1 MGERFTVIS
10 KAGEGNNNTAKEEK
24 PRFTVISKAKQ
35 DVGNSDTSKK
45 NLFQQ
50 AVGDNTQKYTIEHDV
65 IKGKLKRGEGL
76 TSAERKI
83 VNDFGVKEFISGD
96 TELLFGINAQRNS
109 DKTKKI
115 IDKKNSGKKLT
126 SSEEDIL
133 ETAKLVNFA
142 AMDINK
148 DMVKL
153 TDNPNTN
160 KQNQNLLK
168 AQTLYKNT
176 AYTPDNVKIG
186 EKEIKLPNNASS
198 FEKKIIQ
205 SGNKL
210 DLYLGSGIEQYASG
224 IGTTIDLIAGKS
236 NKEIADRNS
245 GAYTIAGSVLSKH
258 YTETGKDFDKAIQ
271 DIVTNIAQ
279 NAIPMAAGMGLGA
292 VGVSSTAANII
303 SQAGTFA
310 PSIFGNAYKEGL
322 DLGVTDTSKLLTYA
336 FTTTA
341 AETTL
346 GIALNNM
353 PGLKGVISKNAAVNL
368 TKNIIN
374 PIASWA
380 IKTAIGGGGEFLE
393 ESIQE
398 ILSPLMQK
406 YILGADV
413 DTIISD
419 PLGQLSN
426 AAYAGFIGFASSVL
440 MSGGMDAISAK
451 TESNLKKY
459 GQHYLDI
466 LGKNNI
472 DIKNIATYITEIT
485 EKETTAN
492 KTAEL
497 VKNGDTS
504 AYSVGVMVNEVAQL
518 SDNGMKTMYE
528 AVGREITKNPQELQ
542 ELISGYKSLVE
553 DGYIFPEKVD
563 VLFEQVKGE
572 FETKESVSD
581 SLVGEFA
588 INVQIYSPR
597 ALIMGQAVKNIDSTV
612 RTNEITNLKD
622 DENTSSAMSENNT
635 EQGEDGGLDEIREQ
649 TGFTEP
655 SDREIY
661 EPPTKQEELDALLGK
676 PKNAKQR
683 HIEKVSDKFGIKII
697 WSDEVSRGKYVPST
711 KSIVLNPNI
720 RTAEMYNFVFKHEFT
735 HYLEGKQGYTDF
747 KNYVFKKSALFEKWV
762 RERLDKNGIDSTGS
776 REKIIKRLTQI
787 QYEAYKNSD
796 EMSKVMRDRF
806 TMNDAEEEVLA
817 DFVGERLLGTG
828 GQLEETLDMLSD
840 LNRKHRGIFQ
850 KIRDFVRDMINRFKG
865 DKTFKGLVSDL
876 EYLNERLKRVAES
889 DNKKISDN
897 ETEKYSIEYDNIKY
911 SQREKFIEYN
921 KPITIED
928 IKLLRNIG
936 RKSINEFTTDEIE
949 VAQKWAYKL
958 YQQLGTK
965 SPFFR
970 RWFGDWR
977 AYDNT
982 PVDHVDTLKDNRGKV
997 TNKDTGWIIQT
1008 SKKVHK
1014 ETSNHRAKAE
1024 KNAVKYL
1031 PYIDDITEK
1040 AVLFDSVVSDND
1052 NENSMFFHT
1061 LYAYTEVLGYPALLK
1076 LRVEELY
1083 YHGNSGTGTLRRNY
1097 ILQNI
1102 EEELVSES
1110 NRLSR
1115 PNHLETNSSISSISD
1130 LFKLVKNYDAE
1141 FKPKPVNE
1149 ALIENGKPKVF
1160 YHGTASKF
1168 FEFDKNMG
1176 GINTNAQSAKKAF
1189 FFTSSQ
1195 KVAGGY
1201 AEDARP
1207 KEIMALYNKAER
1219 LDNRAPFTG
1228 EYDAAEQAWRA
1239 YEEAELAYTGN
1250 GYIMS
1255 VYICLNNP
1263 FVYDFEGNEYRE
1275 RTYNDIIMQAKNNGH
1290 DGVIFKNTFDASN
1303 QKTDEM
1309 TDVVAVFS
1317 PTSIKSAEDG
1327 GNIGTFSEAE
1337 TDIRHSIA
1345 VLSADEL
1352 LDKYDQGEI
1361 TREEYLKQTDSMTRR
1376 AALQYVQEWERE
1388 NGAILSSKNRLEA
1401 EREKAVELER
1411 EEQQMRKDR
1420 ESNIWAIRRTVRKL
1434 DRALRTNTNS
1444 KHIPEAYKNVVS
1456 GFCKLFVDN
1465 DKATFEH
1472 KDLADIYSYY
1482 VKMKGNGDT
1491 IPDAPQYDPFIDELL
1506 KSLIDTL
1513 SGRKLTELNNLE
1525 LNYIRMVT
1533 DALNYTVDHEAQ
1545 VFIDGKKAKYEE
1557 VGRAALNDIENAK
1570 PSKLTGALKKESA
1583 EQFREFFLEG
1593 NMLPEYFLKR
1603 IGGTFEKTFK
1613 GLMNGVNKW
1622 ARNMEISSKFV
1633 DDVKSKYDYDEWKDT
1648 TVNFKTESGVNVE
1661 ITIDQAMQLIATAQR
1676 ERSNNGQK
1684 AKHLSIGGVVI
1695 DTEAINNAM
1704 KKQGKSKED
1713 ISAARE
1719 SLSNR
1724 AIQITFED
1732 ADIISKML
1740 TDAQKGYIKEI
1751 VDFLST
1757 QCAAWGNEVT
1767 MEQYG
1772 YRQFNESNYFPYI
1785 SSELFLAKDPAKAES
1800 TILRRASF
1808 THSLQKNANNP
1819 LVLTSFTEIALQ
1831 HIESMCNFNAMT
1843 VPLETLNKI
1852 FNYKTEADE
1861 NIAARSVKAEL
1872 KNAFGSGAVDYVQN
1886 LINDLNKGV
1895 RGDQRDSFLNKM
1907 TSLFKKNAVLANLS
1921 VIFQQ
1926 PTAIIRACSD
1936 MKVKYFAKAS
1946 KYHSKNNYEECKQYA
1961 PVAIIK
1967 QMGRFDTGIGV
1978 KNTAW
1983 LSGEQTLKEK
1993 ADDFLGWGAG
2003 KADEIAW
2010 SFLWSS
2016 VKAEIADTTDLK
2028 VGSEEFLTKAGERFT
2043 ELVNKTQVYDSVLT
2057 KSQNMRNKGL
2067 VGSIT
2072 SFMSESTVALNMVVN
2087 SFLDFKEGKISG
2099 KKFSRIIMSVATAEI
2114 VTAMMQ
2120 SIITA
2125 ARDDDEDKSY
2135 FEKYLKNVVSNSL
2148 SNFNLAGKIPYIR
2161 DVISIWEGYDVE
2173 RGDIKAVS
2181 DLIKAFQTVMD
2192 ENKSWDEKV
2201 RRISEAL
2208 AALYGV
2214 PLKNINR
2221 DIEAIVKTIYG
2232 FAFGEEKTDVAG
2244 LEFAIGEGLGII
2256 KNTSDKYSALAKAG
2270 ENGNEE
2276 KYDRMYDNL
2285 LESGK
2290 DEGDIK
2296 SGIKNYYRTNK
2307 DVKKEGNKL
2316 FSDLEDNKTFKS
2328 LKKEDKSQLEKDIIS
2343 SLATEKT
2350 VSAMVREPDV
2360 FDELY
2365 EALRNNKNLYNQ
2377 KKKELMASGMSESL
2391 IDDGI
2396 EAARIS
2402 YMKSIGIDV
2411 NEYLLYKIATSKKY
2425 ADTNN
2430 SGGVSKS
2437 EKTAAI
2443 NKMDLDENAKRFF
2456 NGSYK

>member
-160 KQNQNLLK
+160 RQNQNLLK

-176 AYTPDNVKIG
+176 AYIPDNVKMG
-186 EKEIKLPNNASS
+186 EKEIKLPNTASS
-198 FEKKIIQ
+198 FEKRIIQ

-353 PGLKGVISKNAAVNL
+353 PGLKGVISENAAVNL

-440 MSGGMDAISAK
+440 MSGGIDAISAK

-485 EKETTAN
+485 EKKSNVN

-504 AYSVGVMVNEVAQL
+504 AYSVGVMINELAQL

-542 ELISGYKSLVE
+542 ELISGYKSLLE
-553 DGYIFPEKVD
+553 EGYIFPEKVD
-563 VLFEQVKGE
+563 ALFERIKGE

-597 ALIMGQAVKNIDSTV
+597 ALIMGQAVKNIDGGSETDYNGV
-612 RTNEITNLKD
+612 ETSV
-622 DENTSSAMSENNT
+622 DENTSSAMAEDNT
-635 EQGEDGGLDEIREQ
+635 EQGADGGLSNEIRER

-661 EPPTKQEELDALLGK
+661 QPPTKQEELDALLGT

-683 HIEKVSDKFGIKII
+683 HIERVSDKLGIKII
-697 WSDEVSRGKYVPST
+697 WSDKVSRGKYIPST

-735 HYLEGKQGYTDF
+735 HFLEGKKGYDG
-747 KNYVFKKSALFEKWV
+747 FKKYCFNDSSTFEKWV
-762 RERLDKNGIDSTGS
+762 RERLENNGMDSKGS
-776 REKIIKRLTQI
+776 RNEVIKRLTKATF
-787 QYEAYKNSD
+787 EGYKNSS
-796 EMSKVMRDRF
+796 EISGFLRQRF
-806 TMNDAEEEVLA
+806 TMENAEAEVLA

-840 LNRKHRGIFQ
+840 LNHKHRGIFQ
-850 KIRDFVRDMINRFKG
+850 RIRDFVRDMINRFKG
-865 DKTFKGLVSDL
+865 NKNFKGLVNDL
-876 EYLNERLKRVAES
+876 EYLNDRLKRVAES
-889 DNKKISDN
+889 DNKNNSSDNNYESYSLPFAENTNNNESKQIIQLINDNADKISN
-897 ETEKYSIEYDNIKY
+897 N
-911 SQREKFIEYN
+911 RVF
-921 KPITIED
+921 D
-928 IKLLRNIG
+928 IADDTA
-936 RKSINEFTTDEIE
+936 INDF
-949 VAQKWAYKL
+949 
-958 YQQLGTK
+958 
-965 SPFFR
+965 
-970 RWFGDWR
+970 
-977 AYDNT
+977 
-982 PVDHVDTLKDNRGKV
+982 
-997 TNKDTGWIIQT
+997 
-1008 SKKVHK
+1008 SKKTDYVMSIFDSQGNIAHNSKIGDVELARSGAKSTIMHGFGK
-1014 ETSNHRAKAE
+1014 EKLA
-1024 KNAVKYL
+1024 AVKAIK
-1031 PYIDDITEK
+1031 PVI
-1040 AVLFDSVVSDND
+1040 
-1052 NENSMFFHT
+1052 ENG
-1061 LYAYTEVLGYPALLK
+1061 EV
-1076 LRVEELY
+1076 
-1083 YHGNSGTGTLRRNY
+1083 
-1097 ILQNI
+1097 
-1102 EEELVSES
+1102 
-1110 NRLSR
+1110 
-1115 PNHLETNSSISSISD
+1115 ISY
-1130 LFKLVKNYDAE
+1130 VKNYNNTGVDRYIVAA
-1141 FKPKPVNE
+1141 KGLINNSE
-1149 ALIENGKPKVF
+1149 AVVGVVIKSYPNNNSN
-1160 YHGTASKF
+1160 SKF
-1168 FEFDKNMG
+1168 YLHEAEIIKTDSPVMTAPQLSVDTVSKSVSD
-1176 GINTNAQSAKKAF
+1176 TTVPQKAQS
-1189 FFTSSQ
+1189 
-1195 KVAGGY
+1195 V
-1201 AEDARP
+1201 
-1207 KEIMALYNKAER
+1207 N
-1219 LDNRAPFTG
+1219 
-1228 EYDAAEQAWRA
+1228 
-1239 YEEAELAYTGN
+1239 
-1250 GYIMS
+1250 
-1255 VYICLNNP
+1255 
-1263 FVYDFEGNEYRE
+1263 
-1275 RTYNDIIMQAKNNGH
+1275 
-1290 DGVIFKNTFDASN
+1290 
-1303 QKTDEM
+1303 
-1309 TDVVAVFS
+1309 
-1317 PTSIKSAEDG
+1317 TSI
-1327 GNIGTFSEAE
+1327 SENSE
-1337 TDIRHSIA
+1337 NDTGKNSIA

-1352 LDKYDQGEI
+1352 LDKYDRGEI
-1361 TREEYLKQTDSMTRR
+1361 TREEYLKQTDTITRR
-1376 AALQYVQEWERE
+1376 AALRYVQKWERE
-1388 NGAILSSKNRLEA
+1388 NGIILNSQKRLEA

-1472 KDLADIYSYY
+1472 KDLADIYAYY
-1482 VKMKGNGDT
+1482 SSMKGNGDN
-1491 IPDAPQYDPFIDELL
+1491 IPDAPQYDPYIDELL

-1513 SGRKLTELNNLE
+1513 SGRKLTELNSLE
-1525 LNYIRMVT
+1525 LNYVRTVT

-1545 VFIDGKKAKYEE
+1545 VLIDGKKAKYEE
-1557 VGRAALNDIENAK
+1557 VGRAALNDIENAN
-1570 PSKLTGALKKESA
+1570 PNKLIGALKKENA
-1583 EQFREFFLEG
+1583 EKIREFLYEG

-1603 IGGTFEKTFK
+1603 IGGTFEKAFN
-1613 GLMNGVNKW
+1613 GLVVGQNKW
-1622 ARNMEISSKFV
+1622 ARNMEISRKFV

-1648 TVNFKTESGVNVE
+1648 TVSLMTESGVNAE
-1661 ITIDQAMQLIATAQR
+1661 ITIEQAMQLVATAQR
-1676 ERSNNGQK
+1676 ERSNNIQK
-1684 AKHLSIGGVVI
+1684 ANHLSIGGVVI
-1695 DTEAINNAM
+1695 DTETINKAM
-1704 KKQGKSKED
+1704 KKQGKSKENIATVQD
-1713 ISAARE
+1713 I
-1719 SLSNR
+1719 LSNQ
-1724 AIQITFED
+1724 AIQITFGDVEV
-1732 ADIISKML
+1732 ISKML
-1740 TDAQKGYIKEI
+1740 TDAQKGYIKDF

-1757 QCAAWGNEVT
+1757 QCAVWGNEVT

-1772 YRQFNESNYFPYI
+1772 YRQFNESNYFPYV
-1785 SSELFLAKDPAKAES
+1785 SSELFLTKDPAKAES
-1800 TILRRASF
+1800 TILRRPGF

-1819 LVLTSFTEIALQ
+1819 LVLTSFTDIALQ

-1843 VPLETLNKI
+1843 MPLETLNKI
-1852 FNYKTEADE
+1852 FNYKTELDE
-1861 NIAARSVKAEL
+1861 NTVPRSVKAEM
-1872 KNAFGSGAVDYVQN
+1872 KNVFGSGAVDYMQN
-1886 LINDLNKGV
+1886 LINDLNTGI
-1895 RGDQRDSFLNKM
+1895 RGDQRDRFSNKM
-1907 TSLFKKNAVLANLS
+1907 ISLYKKNAVLANVS
-1921 VIFQQ
+1921 VIIQQ
-1926 PTAIIRACSD
+1926 PWAILRATAD
-1936 MKVKYFAKAS
+1936 MKYKYFAMAS

-1967 QMGRFDTGIGV
+1967 QMGRFDTGVGV
-1978 KNTAW
+1978 KNTTW
-1983 LSGEQTLKEK
+1983 LSGEKTVSEK
-1993 ADDFLGWGAG
+1993 VDDALGWGAG

-2067 VGSIT
+2067 IGSVT
-2072 SFMSESTVALNMVVN
+2072 SFMAEPTVSFNMLVN
-2087 SFLDFKEGKISG
+2087 SFLDFTEGKISG
-2099 KKFSRIIMSVATAEI
+2099 KKFARVITSVVTAEI
-2114 VTAMMQ
+2114 VTAIAQ
-2120 SIITA
+2120 SLVTA

-2135 FEKYLKNVVSNSL
+2135 LEKYLKNVVANSL
-2148 SNFNLAGKIPYIR
+2148 SNMNLAGKIPYVR
-2161 DVISIWEGYDVE
+2161 DAITIWEGYNVDRPDAELLADLV
-2173 RGDIKAVS
+2173 KAVKMLS
-2181 DLIKAFQTVMD
+2181 N
-2192 ENKSWDEKV
+2192 ENKSWDEKA

-2214 PLKNINR
+2214 PLKNVLR
-2221 DIEAIVKTIYG
+2221 DIEATVKTVKG
-2232 FAFGEEKTDVAG
+2232 FILGENKTDIAG
-2244 LEFAIGEGLGII
+2244 LEFAISEGLGII
-2256 KNTSDKYSALAKAG
+2256 KNTSDKYSSLAKAG

-2290 DEGDIK
+2290 NEGDIK
-2296 SGIKNYYRTNK
+2296 SGIKNYYRKDK
-2307 DVKKEGNKL
+2307 DVKKEGSKL
-2316 FSDLEDNKTFKS
+2316 FSELKDNKTFNN
-2328 LKKEDKSQLEKDIIS
+2328 LEDDDKAQLEKDIIS

-2365 EALRNNKNLYNQ
+2365 DALRNNKTLYDK
-2377 KKKELMASGMSESL
+2377 KKKELIASGMSESL

-2396 EAARIS
+2396 EMARIS

-2411 NEYLLYKIATSKKY
+2411 KTYLLYKIATSKKY

-2430 SGGVSKS
+2430 SGGVSES
-2437 EKTAAI
+2437 EKRTAV
-2443 NKMDLDENAKRFF
+2443 NSMDLDNDAKSFF
-2456 NGSYK
+2456 NYRYK

>member
-1 MGERFTVIS
+1 MGERFTVVS

-24 PRFTVISKAKQ
+24 PRFTVISKANSNSEKSILPSPTEMFKKMTLSPDPAVKQAVSAAQNGKSFASPNILAQNVYSINKQ

-50 AVGDNTQKYTIEHDV
+50 AVGNNTQKYNISYDV

-83 VNDFGVKEFISGD
+83 VTDFGVKEFIGGD
-96 TELLFGINAQRNS
+96 TQLLFDINAQKNS
-109 DKTKKI
+109 EKTKKI

-126 SSEEDIL
+126 SAEEDIL
-133 ETAKLVNFA
+133 ETAKLVNPA
-142 AMDINK
+142 VMEINN

-160 KQNQNLLK
+160 RQNQNLLK

-176 AYTPDNVKIG
+176 AYTPDNVKMG

-236 NKEIADRNS
+236 NKEIANRTS
-245 GAYTIAGSVLSKH
+245 GAYTIAGSVLSQH

-353 PGLKGVISKNAAVNL
+353 PGLKGVISENAAVNL

-504 AYSVGVMVNEVAQL
+504 AYSVGVMINELAQL

-542 ELISGYKSLVE
+542 ELISGYKSLVKE
-553 DGYIFPEKVD
+553 GYIFPEKVD
-563 VLFEQVKGE
+563 ALFEQVKGE

-622 DENTSSAMSENNT
+622 DENTSSVFAEDNI
-635 EQGEDGGLDEIREQ
+635 EQDADGELNEMREQ
-649 TGFTEP
+649 TGFTES

-676 PKNAKQR
+676 PKNARQR

-735 HYLEGKQGYTDF
+735 HYLERKKGYTDF

-840 LNRKHRGIFQ
+840 INRKHRGIFQ

-897 ETEKYSIEYDNIKY
+897 ETEKYSIVSDKNGKYVNIDTDQDLFVDKTVEEMREIAKKIIKERFKGKVIKLGEDGKAYVNKRSGEEYAYPANPRI
-911 SQREKFIEYN
+911 N
-921 KPITIED
+921 ED
-928 IKLLRNIG
+928 IKKSKLRASPELDNLLSVSKYIENQPDDG
-936 RKSINEFTTDEIE
+936 RHPEATGGWDIYSTRFKIDGNMFEGEVKIKVTDRGYVFHDITKIKGLPASGQTEINS
-949 VAQKWAYKL
+949 AAAS
-958 YQQLGTK
+958 GN
-965 SPFFR
+965 P
-970 RWFGDWR
+970 
-977 AYDNT
+977 
-982 PVDHVDTLKDNRGKV
+982 PVDIV
-997 TNKDTGWIIQT
+997 
-1008 SKKVHK
+1008 SKKY
-1014 ETSNHRAKAE
+1014 TSVNTSISENSENDTKTIKSLSER
-1024 KNAVKYL
+1024 
-1031 PYIDDITEK
+1031 
-1040 AVLFDSVVSDND
+1040 VSDDELLNVEDLIDVVKSVGGEVD
-1052 NENSMFFHT
+1052 N
-1061 LYAYTEVLGYPALLK
+1061 
-1076 LRVEELY
+1076 
-1083 YHGNSGTGTLRRNY
+1083 
-1097 ILQNI
+1097 
-1102 EEELVSES
+1102 
-1110 NRLSR
+1110 
-1115 PNHLETNSSISSISD
+1115 
-1130 LFKLVKNYDAE
+1130 
-1141 FKPKPVNE
+1141 
-1149 ALIENGKPKVF
+1149 
-1160 YHGTASKF
+1160 
-1168 FEFDKNMG
+1168 
-1176 GINTNAQSAKKAF
+1176 
-1189 FFTSSQ
+1189 
-1195 KVAGGY
+1195 
-1201 AEDARP
+1201 
-1207 KEIMALYNKAER
+1207 
-1219 LDNRAPFTG
+1219 
-1228 EYDAAEQAWRA
+1228 
-1239 YEEAELAYTGN
+1239 N
-1250 GYIMS
+1250 GYITL
-1255 VYICLNNP
+1255 YH
-1263 FVYDFEGNEYRE
+1263 
-1275 RTYNDIIMQAKNNGH
+1275 RTTEQAKEKILSSG
-1290 DGVIFKNTFDASN
+1290 K
-1303 QKTDEM
+1303 M
-1309 TDVVAVFS
+1309 TA
-1317 PTSIKSAEDG
+1317 KEDG
-1327 GNIGTFSEAE
+1327 IFFSTKKDGQAIGYGDSVIEMHIPAEKLILDDIFDDEAHLRYPLENRNSVLNVSEYTNFE
-1337 TDIRHSIA
+1337 NNTEKNSIA

-1444 KHIPEAYKNVVS
+1444 KHIPEAYKNVVR
-1456 GFCKLFVDN
+1456 GVCKLFVDN

-1482 VKMKGNGDT
+1482 VEMKGNGDT

-1533 DALNYTVDHEAQ
+1533 DALNYTIDHEAQ
-1545 VFIDGKKAKYEE
+1545 VFIDGKKAKYDE

-1622 ARNMEISSKFV
+1622 ARNMEISRKFV

-1757 QCAAWGNEVT
+1757 QCAVWGNEVT

-1772 YRQFNESNYFPYI
+1772 YRQFNESNYFPYV

-1872 KNAFGSGAVDYVQN
+1872 KNVFGSGAVDYMQN

-1936 MKVKYFAKAS
+1936 MKGKYFAKAS

-2028 VGSEEFLTKAGERFT
+2028 VGSDEFLTKAGERFT

-2072 SFMSESTVALNMVVN
+2072 SFMSEPTVALNMVVN
-2087 SFLDFKEGKISG
+2087 SVLDFKEGKISG

-2181 DLIKAFQTVMD
+2181 DLIKAFQTVID

-2232 FAFGEEKTDVAG
+2232 FAFGAEKTDVAG

-2285 LESGK
+2285 LEAGK

-2296 SGIKNYYRTNK
+2296 SGIKNYYRTDK
-2307 DVKKEGNKL
+2307 DVKKEGSKL

-2328 LKKEDKSQLEKDIIS
+2328 LKKEDKSKLEKDIIS

>member
-10 KAGEGNNNTAKEEK
+10 KAGEGNVNTAKEEK
-24 PRFTVISKAKQ
+24 PRFTVISKANSSSEKSILPSPTEMFKKMILSPDPAVKQAVSAAQNGKSFASPNILAQNVYSINKQ

-50 AVGDNTQKYTIEHDV
+50 AVGNNTQKYNISYDV

-83 VNDFGVKEFISGD
+83 VTDFGVKEFIGGD
-96 TELLFGINAQRNS
+96 TQLLFDINAQKNS
-109 DKTKKI
+109 EKTKKI

-126 SSEEDIL
+126 SAEEDIL
-133 ETAKLVNFA
+133 ETAKLVNPA
-142 AMDINK
+142 VMEINN

-160 KQNQNLLK
+160 RQNQNLLK

-176 AYTPDNVKIG
+176 AYTPDNVKMG

-236 NKEIADRNS
+236 NKEIADRTS
-245 GAYTIAGSVLSKH
+245 GAYTIAGSVLSQH

-336 FTTTA
+336 FTTAA

-353 PGLKGVISKNAAVNL
+353 PGLKGVISENAAVNL

-504 AYSVGVMVNEVAQL
+504 AYSVGVMVNELAQL

-563 VLFEQVKGE
+563 ALFEQVKGE

-581 SLVGEFA
+581 SLAGEFA

-597 ALIMGQAVKNIDSTV
+597 ALIIGQAVKNIDSTV

-622 DENTSSAMSENNT
+622 DENTSSVFAEDNI
-635 EQGEDGGLDEIREQ
+635 EQGADGELNELREQ

-661 EPPTKQEELDALLGK
+661 QPPTKQEELDALFGK

-828 GQLEETLDMLSD
+828 GQLEKTLDMLSD
-840 LNRKHRGIFQ
+840 INRQHRGIFQ

-889 DNKKISDN
+889 ANKKISDN
-897 ETEKYSIEYDNIKY
+897 ETEKYS
-911 SQREKFIEYN
+911 F
-921 KPITIED
+921 
-928 IKLLRNIG
+928 
-936 RKSINEFTTDEIE
+936 
-949 VAQKWAYKL
+949 A
-958 YQQLGTK
+958 
-965 SPFFR
+965 
-970 RWFGDWR
+970 
-977 AYDNT
+977 
-982 PVDHVDTLKDNRGKV
+982 
-997 TNKDTGWIIQT
+997 
-1008 SKKVHK
+1008 
-1014 ETSNHRAKAE
+1014 
-1024 KNAVKYL
+1024 
-1031 PYIDDITEK
+1031 
-1040 AVLFDSVVSDND
+1040 
-1052 NENSMFFHT
+1052 
-1061 LYAYTEVLGYPALLK
+1061 
-1076 LRVEELY
+1076 
-1083 YHGNSGTGTLRRNY
+1083 
-1097 ILQNI
+1097 
-1102 EEELVSES
+1102 
-1110 NRLSR
+1110 
-1115 PNHLETNSSISSISD
+1115 
-1130 LFKLVKNYDAE
+1130 
-1141 FKPKPVNE
+1141 
-1149 ALIENGKPKVF
+1149 
-1160 YHGTASKF
+1160 
-1168 FEFDKNMG
+1168 
-1176 GINTNAQSAKKAF
+1176 
-1189 FFTSSQ
+1189 
-1195 KVAGGY
+1195 GY
-1201 AEDARP
+1201 AEDGKGMYKSNFP
-1207 KEIMALYNKAER
+1207 KGTPKIAKAQKILSYIQDVWSKKPIKLNITDSEGNIIKTIDAQFDPTYNNDTKIVTDASK
-1219 LDNRAPFTG
+1219 LMGGNRHG
-1228 EYDAAEQAWRA
+1228 SAAEQRVTLD
-1239 YEEAELAYTGN
+1239 LADDY
-1250 GYIMS
+1250 YQIAS
-1255 VYICLNNP
+1255 
-1263 FVYDFEGNEYRE
+1263 ESK
-1275 RTYNDIIMQAKNNGH
+1275 YNYSKSEIGKNKPTH
-1290 DGVIFKNTFDASN
+1290 DGVKEWHYFVNDIYFAEYDSDVYEPYTVSINVKEKPEGDFVYSFSAEKQKENSTQQTLHAVVSGETPANAKLFKDIISEEDMSVN
-1303 QKTDEM
+1303 
-1309 TDVVAVFS
+1309 
-1317 PTSIKSAEDG
+1317 TSISENAENDTEK
-1327 GNIGTFSEAE
+1327 N
-1337 TDIRHSIA
+1337 SIA

-1352 LDKYDQGEI
+1352 LDKYDRGEI
-1361 TREEYLKQTDSMTRR
+1361 TREEYLKQTDTMTRR

-1411 EEQQMRKDR
+1411 EEQQMLKDR

-1444 KHIPEAYKNVVS
+1444 KHIPEAYKNVVR
-1456 GFCKLFVDN
+1456 GVCKLFVDN

-1482 VKMKGNGDT
+1482 IEMKGNGDT

-1506 KSLIDTL
+1506 QSLTKTL
-1513 SGRKLTELNNLE
+1513 SGRKLTELNSLE
-1525 LNYIRMVT
+1525 LGYVRAVIN
-1533 DALNYTVDHEAQ
+1533 ALNYTVDHEAQ
-1545 VFIDGKKAKYEE
+1545 VFIDGKKEKYEE
-1557 VGRAALNDIENAK
+1557 VGRAALNDIENAN
-1570 PSKLTGALKKESA
+1570 PNKLIGALQNELA
-1583 EQFREFFLEG
+1583 TELREYLYEG
-1593 NMLPEYFLKR
+1593 NMLPEYFFKR
-1603 IGGTFEKTFK
+1603 LGPTFEKIFNDLID
-1613 GLMNGVNKW
+1613 GMNKW
-1622 ARNMEISSKFV
+1622 ARNMEISKDFWSNT
-1633 DDVKSKYDYDEWKDT
+1633 KSKYDYNGWKNDT
-1648 TVNFKTESGVNVE
+1648 VSFKTELGND
-1661 ITIDQAMQLIATAQR
+1661 ITITIEQAMQLVATAQR
-1676 ERSNNGQK
+1676 ERSNNIQK
-1684 AKHLSIGGVVI
+1684 PNHLSIGGVVI
-1695 DTEAINNAM
+1695 DFKYIKKAIKSHIKRKISKSDLTTIWNNVN
-1704 KKQGKSKED
+1704 GK
-1713 ISAARE
+1713 
-1719 SLSNR
+1719 
-1724 AIQITFED
+1724 AIQISFNDVEVV
-1732 ADIISKML
+1732 SRML
-1740 TDAQKGYIKEI
+1740 SSNQKGYIKDV

-1767 MEQYG
+1767 MGQYG
-1772 YRQFNESNYFPYI
+1772 YRQFNESNYFPYV
-1785 SSELFLAKDPAKAES
+1785 SSKLFLETDPARNDN
-1800 TILRRASF
+1800 IIIRRASF

-1819 LVLTSFTEIALQ
+1819 LLLTSFTDVAAQ

-1843 VPLETLNKI
+1843 MPLETLNKVL
-1852 FNYKTEADE
+1852 NYQTEA
-1861 NIAARSVKAEL
+1861 IKGVKTGQSVKQAIENKFGTGAAECM
-1872 KNAFGSGAVDYVQN
+1872 QN
-1886 LINDLNKGV
+1886 LINDLNTGV
-1895 RGDQRDSFLNKM
+1895 RGDQRDRFSNKM
-1907 TSLFKKNAVLANLS
+1907 ISLYKKNAVLANLS
-1921 VIFQQ
+1921 VIIQQ
-1926 PTAIIRACSD
+1926 PFAIIRAIAD
-1936 MKVKYFAKAS
+1936 INVKYFAKAY
-1946 KYHSKNNYEECKQYA
+1946 KYRSKNNYEECKQYA

-1967 QMGRFDTGIGV
+1967 QMGRFDTGVGV
-1978 KNTAW
+1978 NNTAW
-1983 LSGEQTLKEK
+1983 MTGEKTIRDK
-1993 ADDFLGWGAG
+1993 ADDFFGWGAG

-2028 VGSEEFLTKAGERFT
+2028 VGSDEFLTKAGERFT

-2072 SFMSESTVALNMVVN
+2072 SFMSEPTVALNMVVN

-2181 DLIKAFQTVMD
+2181 DLIKAFQTVID

-2232 FAFGEEKTDVAG
+2232 FAFGAEKTDVAG

-2285 LESGK
+2285 LEAGK

-2296 SGIKNYYRTNK
+2296 SGIKNYYRTDK
-2307 DVKKEGNKL
+2307 DVKKEGSKL

-2328 LKKEDKSQLEKDIIS
+2328 LKKEDKSKLEKDIIS

>member
-1 MGERFTVIS
+1 MSERFKVIS
-10 KAGEGNNNTAKEEK
+10 KAGESNSNTAKEEK
-24 PRFTVISKAKQ
+24 PRFTVISKANSNSEKSILPSPTEMFKEMTLSPDPAIKQAVSAAKNGKSFTSPNILAQNVYSINKQ

-50 AVGDNTQKYTIEHDV
+50 AVGNNTQKYTIKHDV

-83 VNDFGVKEFISGD
+83 VTDFGVKEFIGGD
-96 TELLFGINAQRNS
+96 TQLLFDINAQKNS
-109 DKTKKI
+109 EKTKKI

-126 SSEEDIL
+126 SAEEDIL
-133 ETAKLVNFA
+133 ETAKLVNPA
-142 AMDINK
+142 VMEINN

-160 KQNQNLLK
+160 RQNQNLLK

-176 AYTPDNVKIG
+176 AYTPDNVKMG

-236 NKEIADRNS
+236 NKEIANRTS
-245 GAYTIAGSVLSKH
+245 GAYTIAGSVLSQH

-353 PGLKGVISKNAAVNL
+353 PGLKGVISENAAVNL

-485 EKETTAN
+485 EKKTTAN
-492 KTAEL
+492 KMAEL

-504 AYSVGVMVNEVAQL
+504 AYSVGVMINELAQL

-542 ELISGYKSLVE
+542 ELISGYKSLVKE
-553 DGYIFPEKVD
+553 GYIFPEKVD
-563 VLFEQVKGE
+563 ALFEQVKGE

-622 DENTSSAMSENNT
+622 DENTSSVFAEDNT
-635 EQGEDGGLDEIREQ
+635 EQGADGELNELREQ

-661 EPPTKQEELDALLGK
+661 EPPTKQEELDALLGT

-683 HIEKVSDKFGIKII
+683 HIERVSDKLGIKII
-697 WSDEVSRGKYVPST
+697 WSDKVSRGKYIPST

-720 RTAEMYNFVFKHEFT
+720 RTSEMYNFVFKHEFT
-735 HYLEGKQGYTDF
+735 HFLEGKKGYDG
-747 KNYVFKKSALFEKWV
+747 FKKYCFNDSSTFEKWV
-762 RERLDKNGIDSTGS
+762 RERLENSGMDSKGS
-776 REKIIKRLTQI
+776 RNEVIKRLTKATFEG
-787 QYEAYKNSD
+787 YTNSN
-796 EMSKVMRDRF
+796 EISGFLRKKF
-806 TMNDAEEEVLA
+806 TMENAEAEVLA

-850 KIRDFVRDMINRFKG
+850 KIKDFVRDMIYRFKG
-865 DKTFKGLVSDL
+865 NKNFKGLVNDL

-889 DNKKISDN
+889 DNKKVSDN
-897 ETEKYSIEYDNIKY
+897 ETEKYSIA
-911 SQREKFIEYN
+911 
-921 KPITIED
+921 
-928 IKLLRNIG
+928 
-936 RKSINEFTTDEIE
+936 KSFDE
-949 VAQKWAYKL
+949 Q
-958 YQQLGTK
+958 
-965 SPFFR
+965 
-970 RWFGDWR
+970 
-977 AYDNT
+977 
-982 PVDHVDTLKDNRGKV
+982 
-997 TNKDTGWIIQT
+997 
-1008 SKKVHK
+1008 
-1014 ETSNHRAKAE
+1014 
-1024 KNAVKYL
+1024 
-1031 PYIDDITEK
+1031 IDDVINGTHNPRLDLYVSETPEYLINLNFSDSPILMRNSKISEILNKHSDMSAEVIKQIPK
-1040 AVLFDSVVSDND
+1040 AINNPLLVLKTKTHPQDSVVIITDIKTSNGDMIIPVWANQSGNYID
-1052 NENSMFFHT
+1052 LDLGDISLDTNFVASAYGRNTAGLIEYAANNGGI
-1061 LYAYTEVLGYPALLK
+1061 LYQNPDMEKVSQLLARNGLRLPTPLK
-1076 LRVEELY
+1076 LSDSDINVPQKAQSV
-1083 YHGNSGTGTLRRNY
+1083 NT
-1097 ILQNI
+1097 
-1102 EEELVSES
+1102 
-1110 NRLSR
+1110 
-1115 PNHLETNSSISSISD
+1115 SISENAENDTKTIKSLSERVSGDELLNVED
-1130 LFKLVKNYDAE
+1130 LIDVVKS
-1141 FKPKPVNE
+1141 V
-1149 ALIENGKPKVF
+1149 
-1160 YHGTASKF
+1160 
-1168 FEFDKNMG
+1168 G
-1176 GINTNAQSAKKAF
+1176 GE
-1189 FFTSSQ
+1189 
-1195 KVAGGY
+1195 V
-1201 AEDARP
+1201 
-1207 KEIMALYNKAER
+1207 
-1219 LDNRAPFTG
+1219 DN
-1228 EYDAAEQAWRA
+1228 
-1239 YEEAELAYTGN
+1239 N
-1250 GYIMS
+1250 GYITL
-1255 VYICLNNP
+1255 YH
-1263 FVYDFEGNEYRE
+1263 
-1275 RTYNDIIMQAKNNGH
+1275 RTTEQAKEKILSSG
-1290 DGVIFKNTFDASN
+1290 K
-1303 QKTDEM
+1303 M
-1309 TDVVAVFS
+1309 TA
-1317 PTSIKSAEDG
+1317 KEDG
-1327 GNIGTFSEAE
+1327 IFFSTKKDGQAIDYGDSVIEMRIPAEKLILDDIFDDEAHLRYPLE
-1337 TDIRHSIA
+1337 NRNSVLNVSEYTNFENDTEKNSIA
-1345 VLSADEL
+1345 VLPADEL
-1352 LDKYDQGEI
+1352 LDKYDRGEI
-1361 TREEYLKQTDSMTRR
+1361 TREEYLKQTDTMTRR
-1376 AALQYVQEWERE
+1376 AALRYVQKWERE
-1388 NGAILSSKNRLEA
+1388 NGAILSSKKRLEA
-1401 EREKAVELER
+1401 EREKAVEIER

-1420 ESNIWAIRRTVRKL
+1420 ESNIGAIRRTVRKL

-1444 KHIPEAYKNVVS
+1444 KHIPEAYKNVVR
-1456 GFCKLFVDN
+1456 GVCKLFVDN

-1482 VKMKGNGDT
+1482 VEMKGNGDT

-1506 KSLIDTL
+1506 QSLTKTL
-1513 SGRKLTELNNLE
+1513 SGRKLTELNSLE
-1525 LNYIRMVT
+1525 LGYVRAVIN
-1533 DALNYTVDHEAQ
+1533 ALNYTIDNEAQ
-1545 VFIDGKKAKYEE
+1545 VFIDGKKEKYEE
-1557 VGRAALNDIENAK
+1557 VGRAALNDIENAN
-1570 PSKLTGALKKESA
+1570 PNKLIGALQNELA
-1583 EQFREFFLEG
+1583 TELREYLYEG
-1593 NMLPEYFLKR
+1593 NMLPEYFFKR
-1603 IGGTFEKTFK
+1603 LGPTFEKIFNDLID
-1613 GLMNGVNKW
+1613 GMNKW
-1622 ARNMEISSKFV
+1622 ARNMEISKDFWSNT
-1633 DDVKSKYDYDEWKDT
+1633 KSKYDYDGWKNDT
-1648 TVNFKTESGVNVE
+1648 VSFKTELGND
-1661 ITIDQAMQLIATAQR
+1661 ITITIEQAMQLVATAQR
-1676 ERSNNGQK
+1676 ERSNNIQK
-1684 AKHLSIGGVVI
+1684 PNHLSIGGVVI
-1695 DTEAINNAM
+1695 DFKYIKKAIKSHIKRKISKSDLTTIWNNVN
-1704 KKQGKSKED
+1704 GK
-1713 ISAARE
+1713 
-1719 SLSNR
+1719 
-1724 AIQITFED
+1724 AIQISFNDVEVV
-1732 ADIISKML
+1732 SRML
-1740 TDAQKGYIKEI
+1740 SSNQKGYIKDV

-1757 QCAAWGNEVT
+1757 QCAVWGNEVT

-1772 YRQFNESNYFPYI
+1772 YRQFNESNYFPYV
-1785 SSELFLAKDPAKAES
+1785 SSKLFLETDPARNDN
-1800 TILRRASF
+1800 TIIRRASF
-1808 THSLQKNANNP
+1808 THALQKNANNP
-1819 LVLTSFTEIALQ
+1819 LLLTSFTDVAAQ

-1843 VPLETLNKI
+1843 MPLETLNKVL
-1852 FNYKTEADE
+1852 NYQTEA
-1861 NIAARSVKAEL
+1861 IKGVKTGQSVKQAIENKFGTGAAECM
-1872 KNAFGSGAVDYVQN
+1872 QN
-1886 LINDLNKGV
+1886 LINDLNTGV
-1895 RGDQRDSFLNKM
+1895 RGDQRDRFSNKM
-1907 TSLFKKNAVLANLS
+1907 ISLYKKNAVLANLS

-1936 MKVKYFAKAS
+1936 MKGKYFAKAS

-1967 QMGRFDTGIGV
+1967 QMGRFDTGVGV
-1978 KNTAW
+1978 NNTAW
-1983 LSGEQTLKEK
+1983 MTGEKTIRDK
-1993 ADDFLGWGAG
+1993 ADDFFGWGAG

-2067 VGSIT
+2067 AGSIT
-2072 SFMSESTVALNMVVN
+2072 SFMSEPTVALNMVVN
-2087 SFLDFKEGKISG
+2087 SVLDFKEGKISG

-2148 SNFNLAGKIPYIR
+2148 SNFNLAGKIPYVR
-2161 DVISIWEGYDVE
+2161 DIITLWEGYNIDRPDAELLADLV
-2173 RGDIKAVS
+2173 KAVKMLS
-2181 DLIKAFQTVMD
+2181 N
-2192 ENKSWDEKV
+2192 ENKSWDEKA
-2201 RRISEAL
+2201 RSISEAL

-2214 PLKNINR
+2214 PLKNILR
-2221 DIEAIVKTIYG
+2221 DIEATYKTVKG
-2232 FAFGEEKTDVAG
+2232 FVLGENKTDVAG

-2296 SGIKNYYRTNK
+2296 SGIKNYYRKDK

-2316 FSDLEDNKTFKS
+2316 FSELKDNKTFIN
-2328 LKKEDKSQLEKDIIS
+2328 LEDEDKAQLEKDIIS

-2365 EALRNNKNLYNQ
+2365 DALRNNKTLYDK
-2377 KKKELMASGMSESL
+2377 KKKELIASGMSESL

-2396 EAARIS
+2396 EMARIS

-2411 NEYLLYKIATSKKY
+2411 KTYLLYKIATSKKY

-2437 EKTAAI
+2437 EKITAV
-2443 NKMDLDENAKRFF
+2443 NNMDLDNNAKSFF
-2456 NGSYK
+2456 NYSYE